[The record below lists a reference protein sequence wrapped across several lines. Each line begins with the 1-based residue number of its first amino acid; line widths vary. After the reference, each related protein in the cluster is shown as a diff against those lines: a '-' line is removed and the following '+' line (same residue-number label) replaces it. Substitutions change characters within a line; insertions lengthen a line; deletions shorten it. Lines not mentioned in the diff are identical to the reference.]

1 MLVNSKQESGA
12 LDQSAQPAARVW
24 FGVKHPDAFESTGLA
39 IDSRVRFVRGDFVKG
54 RSRSHRGSANA
65 GLRFGEAIR
74 ETRSEAGRVKNWRVM
89 SHLRDEPLGRHR
101 RD

>member
-39 IDSRVRFVRGDFVKG
+39 IDTPRRDQSNPVRAGRLREGTVTLASRVGECGIVFRRGDPRNAE
-54 RSRSHRGSANA
+54 RSRQSKKLESHVS
-65 GLRFGEAIR
+65 
-74 ETRSEAGRVKNWRVM
+74 
-89 SHLRDEPLGRHR
+89 PP
-101 RD
+101 